1 VRSENDKPRR
11 KPEWLRQRMPSGP
24 GYGRVNTLLRTRH
37 LHTVCE
43 EANCPNRGECFSNQ
57 TATFLILGPKCT
69 RNCRF
74 CAVETGTDGSLDPEE
89 PERVALAS
97 EELGLDYVVI
107 TSVTRDDLPD
117 GGAGQFAA
125 TVESIRNRSPSTL
138 VEVLI
143 PDFLGSR
150 SSLETVLRAN
160 PNVINHNLET
170 VERLY
175 PLARPQADYARSL
188 ELLRRCREIAPE
200 LPVKSGLMLGLG
212 ESVPEIEQAIRDL
225 ADSGCS
231 ILTMGQYLQPSRH
244 HLPVHRYLSPEEF
257 ESLKETGHAA
267 GIGQVASGPFVRSSY
282 RARDLYYGILY

>member
-1 VRSENDKPRR
+1 
-11 KPEWLRQRMPSGP
+11 MPSGS
-24 GYGRVNTLLRTRH
+24 GFGRVNTLLRRRG

-43 EANCPNRGECFSNQ
+43 EANCPNRGECFSEQ

-69 RNCRF
+69 RDCRF
-74 CAVETGTDGSLDPEE
+74 CAVETGGDGSYDPDE
-89 PERVALAS
+89 PERVALAAQ
-97 EELGLDYVVI
+97 ELDLNYVVV

-125 TVESIRNRSPSTL
+125 TVRSIRKHNPSAL

-150 SSLETVLRAN
+150 SSLETVLRAG
-160 PNVINHNLET
+160 PAVLNHNLET

-175 PLARPQADYARSL
+175 PLARPQADYSRSL
-188 ELLRRCREIAPE
+188 ELLRTCRNIAPE
-200 LPVKSGLMLGLG
+200 LPLKSGLMLGLG
-212 ESVPEIEQAIRDL
+212 EYVAEIEQAIRDL

-231 ILTMGQYLQPSRH
+231 ILTMGQYLRPSRH
-244 HLPVHRYLSPEEF
+244 HLPVQRYLRPEEF

-267 GIGQVASGPFVRSSY
+267 GIRQIASGPFVRSSY
-282 RARDLYYGILY
+282 RARDLYNGIVY